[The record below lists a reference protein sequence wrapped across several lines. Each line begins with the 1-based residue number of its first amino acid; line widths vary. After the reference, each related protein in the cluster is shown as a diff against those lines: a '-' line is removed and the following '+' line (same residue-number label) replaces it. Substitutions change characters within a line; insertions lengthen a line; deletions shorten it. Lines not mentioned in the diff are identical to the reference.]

1 MIKLLS
7 NLPIIAKLKIGVQ
20 IVMVTL
26 IVVLSC
32 SSFLLYKSNDSLRMA
47 LHDKE
52 VKLLNCK
59 ASLDLANKQKQTID
73 DSLSAFFDEHE
84 KLSDD
89 FLELNKKFN
98 DRKCKSRVE
107 HIYLRSGKGHE
118 KTDQNVI
125 RPDADTAADDIR
137 AIGLLLNEAA
147 CRANGECTPER
158 PESPNKAM

>member
-7 NLPIIAKLKIGVQ
+7 NLPIISKLKIGVQ

-32 SSFLLYKSNDSLRMA
+32 SSFLLYKSNDSLRIA

-52 VKLLNCK
+52 VKLLNCT

-118 KTDQNVI
+118 KTDQNVT
-125 RPDADTAADDIR
+125 PPDTAADDIR
-137 AIGLLLNEAA
+137 AIGLLLDEAA
-147 CRANGECTPER
+147 CRANGECAAEH

>member
-26 IVVLSC
+26 ILILSC
-32 SSFLLYKSNDSLRMA
+32 SSFLLYKSNDSLRTA

-52 VKLLNCK
+52 VKLLNCT
-59 ASLDLANKQKQTID
+59 ASLDLANKQKQTIE
-73 DSLSAFFDEHE
+73 DSLSTFFDEHE

-118 KTDQNVI
+118 KTDQNVTP
-125 RPDADTAADDIR
+125 PDSDADDIR